1 MKLSEILVSK
11 VDKPWTETLEKTF
24 LSEMAH
30 GTLDPMKFRNFMLQD
45 YMYLLDY
52 IELLK
57 DIKSLAENEELK
69 DFITCVISDTENET
83 YRVHIP
89 AMKELGISDEDIS
102 GGIKADVIEGYM
114 GYMRSM
120 LEEGGILAGLTA
132 MLQCSWNY
140 AHIGQVLS
148 DRYRDIL
155 PASPYKDWFDA
166 YSCKEYIDANRA
178 WIEALDREASDI
190 DDEETEKLCSIFITC
205 AEYENKFWDYLADY
219 SV

>member
-1 MKLSEILVSK
+1 
-11 VDKPWTETLEKTF
+11 
-24 LSEMAH
+24 
-30 GTLDPMKFRNFMLQD
+30 
-45 YMYLLDY
+45 
-52 IELLK
+52 
-57 DIKSLAENEELK
+57 
-69 DFITCVISDTENET
+69 
-83 YRVHIP
+83 
-89 AMKELGISDEDIS
+89 
-102 GGIKADVIEGYM
+102 
-114 GYMRSM
+114 
-120 LEEGGILAGLTA
+120 